1 MSPNFALLDLSQP
14 EVAILVGA
22 MVQARDAVERRSWS
36 HPQEPTNEE
45 WWADVLADPR
55 ARRREHRA
63 SDLPLRR
70 AFYRLADE
78 PREIILVACSK
89 CDWKAAFRR
98 ADLVA
103 SHGADYAMP
112 TLLKDLAAPDC
123 SKTDDQWDRCGVYYV
138 EPIEARP
145 GCKSHPLEDSLPA
158 LWQTERAVD
167 RLWRGRSDMRRR
179 EFITLL
185 GGSAASWPLAAR
197 AQQAGKVHR
206 IGFLGSSTAAGS
218 AKPVK
223 SLRTG
228 LREFGYVEGTNI
240 VIEFRW
246 AEGNYE
252 RLPHLVAELI
262 ATNVDVLITHGT
274 PGTRVAKEVT
284 TSIPIV
290 MAISGEAIAT
300 GLVSS
305 LAKPDANLTGSTF
318 FLPQLNAK
326 RLEVLKEACPR
337 ISRPAALS
345 NPDNPVSRPI
355 IPAMQAAAASLSL
368 IVEVVRTQSPS
379 EFSLAFA
386 ALAKSRVDSVVV
398 TEDGEFAAS
407 FRTIATLALANKLP
421 SIGAREYA
429 EAGGLIGYGV
439 DILGLYRRAAYFVD
453 RIFKGAKPADL
464 PIEQP
469 TRFELIVNLK
479 TAKALGLEIPPS
491 FLVRADE
498 VIE

>member
-1 MSPNFALLDLSQP
+1 
-14 EVAILVGA
+14 
-22 MVQARDAVERRSWS
+22 
-36 HPQEPTNEE
+36 
-45 WWADVLADPR
+45 
-55 ARRREHRA
+55 
-63 SDLPLRR
+63 
-70 AFYRLADE
+70 
-78 PREIILVACSK
+78 
-89 CDWKAAFRR
+89 
-98 ADLVA
+98 
-103 SHGADYAMP
+103 
-112 TLLKDLAAPDC
+112 
-123 SKTDDQWDRCGVYYV
+123 
-138 EPIEARP
+138 
-145 GCKSHPLEDSLPA
+145 
-158 LWQTERAVD
+158 
-167 RLWRGRSDMRRR
+167 MRRR

-185 GGSAASWPLAAR
+185 GGAAAAWPLAAR

-206 IGFLGSSTAAGS
+206 IGFLGSATAAGS
-218 AKPVK
+218 ANAVE
-223 SLRTG
+223 SLREG
-228 LREFGYVEGTNI
+228 LREYGYVEGTNI
-240 VIEFRW
+240 TIEFRW
-246 AEGNYE
+246 AEGVYE

-262 ATNVDVLITHGT
+262 ATKVDVLITHGT
-274 PGTRVAKEVT
+274 PGTRVAKEVA

-300 GLVSS
+300 GLVTS

-337 ISRPAALS
+337 IAHPAALS

-355 IPAMQAAAASLSL
+355 IPAIQAAAASLSL
-368 IVEVVRTQSPS
+368 IVEVVRAQGPS

-386 ALAKSRVDSVVV
+386 AIAKSRVDSVVI

-407 FRTIATLALANKLP
+407 FRTIATFALANKLP

-491 FLVRADE
+491 FLARADE